1 MSLPHIFNAVV
12 GAGIVAPGT
21 GGVAGGSPA
30 VNSATPAANNVDE
43 GSSLTINV
51 ATTDL
56 ADGTVLNWSINHVT
70 SSSAD
75 FANNSGTVTINSNA
89 GSFTVS
95 PSADLTTEGSE
106 TFTVTVSGT
115 VGGTSIS
122 STTSSI
128 TINDTSLDPPTPTYA
143 IVKNFGSNAYEG
155 VFSSITV
162 NTTNVSNGTVLYM
175 DIPNGASDFTQFG
188 NVTNL
193 FTSGVNRGFSL
204 TINNNTWT
212 GSFMSQPDDN
222 EAEGTENYSL
232 ILRTGQNFTG
242 TQVASDTFSALDA
255 TYDVSAP
262 ASINEGSSGT
272 ITVTGTN
279 IAAGRF
285 LYWTVVTVTDDDFTT
300 ESGFFST
307 GSGAVSSGT
316 AGTFTVTPDADL
328 STEGS
333 ETATI
338 NIYTY
343 SNPSG
348 LVAQDTFTINDTS
361 TTPVASYNVTA
372 PTSINEGSAGTM
384 NVSTSNVSN
393 GTTLYWTVTP
403 SGDFGTSSGSFTIN
417 SNAGSF
423 TVTPTADLTTE
434 GSETGTIQIRTGS
447 TSGTI
452 VATDTFTINDT
463 STTPVPTYSVTAP
476 ASISEGQT
484 GGMNVSTTN
493 VSNGTTLYWTVTP
506 AGDFGTSSGSFTINS
521 NAGSFNVSPTADL
534 TTEGTE
540 TATIQ
545 IRTGSTSGTIVA
557 TDTFDILDTS
567 TTPVPTYSVTAPASI
582 DEGSAGTMNVSTTN
596 VANSTTLYWT
606 VSPAGD
612 FSTSSGSFTISS
624 NAGSFTV
631 TPDADSTTEGSET
644 GTIEIRTGS
653 TSGTIVATDTFT
665 INDTSTQPASIDS
678 TFDLSGWDT
687 QQDVLSSFGWPEA
700 WARLTFVHDPSNN
713 RITINRGHGTSAAP
727 GTYADVYCN
736 YSGFTNISSVEVQ
749 YNVGSQSCS
758 GSCSP
763 SNYAFGPT
771 PVSDGY
777 NSGTYYTV
785 PNTGSGVRTLGWMA
799 QRDPNPPYGQGT
811 TWTTAFYPSAGTPN
825 FRIKVVCD
833 QGTFTSDAAGMG
845 PFPQLSASY
854 GQLGPQEP

>member
-95 PSADLTTEGSE
+95 PSADSTTEGSE

-115 VGGTSIS
+115 VGGTAVS

-128 TINDTSLDPPTPTYA
+128 TINDTSIDPPTPTYA

-155 VFSSITV
+155 QFASITV
-162 NTTNVSNGTVLYM
+162 NTTNISNGTVLYM
-175 DIPNGASDFTQFG
+175 DIPNGASDFSQYQ
-188 NVTNL
+188 NVTGT
-193 FTSGVNRGFSL
+193 FTSGADRGFGI

-212 GSFMSQPDDN
+212 GAFMADPDTN

-242 TQVASDTFSALDA
+242 TQVASDTFSLLDA
-255 TYDVSAP
+255 TYNVSAP
-262 ASINEGSSGT
+262 ASIDEGSSGT

-279 IAAGRF
+279 IAAGRT
-285 LYWTVVTVTDDDFTT
+285 LYWEVVTVTDDDFTT
-300 ESGFFST
+300 STGSFVT

-316 AGTFTVTPDADL
+316 AGTFTVTPDADS

-343 SNPSG
+343 SGQSG

-361 TTPVASYNVTA
+361 TTPVSSYSVNA
-372 PTSINEGSAGTM
+372 PTSIDEGSSGNM
-384 NVSTSNVSN
+384 NVVTNNVSD
-393 GTTLYWTVTP
+393 GTLLYWDVTTP
-403 SGDFGTSSGSFTIN
+403 SGSDFGTSSGTVTIN
-417 SNAGSF
+417 SSSGTFS
-423 TVTPTADLTTE
+423 VSPTADSLTE
-434 GSETGTIQIRTGS
+434 GSETATVNLRTGS
-447 TSGTI
+447 SGGPI
-452 VATDTFTINDT
+452 VATDTFIINDT

-484 GGMNVSTTN
+484 GGINVSTTN

-567 TTPVPTYSVTAPASI
+567 TTPAPTYSVTAPTSI

-612 FSTSSGSFTISS
+612 FATSSGSFTINS

-678 TFDLSGWDT
+678 TFDLSGWQT
-687 QQDVLSSFGWPEA
+687 NQSIQQSFGFPEA
-700 WARLTFVHDPSNN
+700 WCILTFSHDPGNN
-713 RITINRGHGTSAAP
+713 RIIIERGHGNSSAP
-727 GTYADVYCN
+727 GTFVNVYCN
-736 YSGFTNISSVEVQ
+736 YTGLTNITSVEVQ
-749 YNVGSQSCS
+749 YNVGGQSCT
-758 GSCSP
+758 GSCNSV
-763 SNYAFGPT
+763 NYSFGPT
-771 PVSDGY
+771 PVDNGH
-777 NSGTYYTV
+777 NSGTYYSV
-785 PNTGSGVRTLGWMA
+785 PNEPGGRQFGWMA

-811 TWTTAFYPSAGTPN
+811 TWTTASFPSVGTPM

-833 QGTFTSDAAGMG
+833 QGTFTSDADGSFNPPTLNATYGSQV
-845 PFPQLSASY
+845 QL
-854 GQLGPQEP
+854 

>member
-12 GAGIVAPGT
+12 GAGVVAPGS
-21 GGVAGGSPA
+21 GGVAGANPA
-30 VNSATPAANNVDE
+30 VNTVTGAANNVDE

-51 ATTDL
+51 ATTDC

-70 SSSAD
+70 SSSSD
-75 FANNSGTVTINSNA
+75 FGTNSGTVTINSNA
-89 GSFTVS
+89 GSFTVT
-95 PSADLTTEGSE
+95 PTADLTTEGAE

-115 VGGTSIS
+115 VGGTAVS
-122 STTSSI
+122 STSASI

-143 IVKNFGSNAYEG
+143 IVKNSGNNAYEG
-155 VFSSITV
+155 AIYSLTV
-162 NTTNVSNGTVLYM
+162 NTTNVANGTTLYM
-175 DIPNGASDFTQFG
+175 DIPGGASDISQFG
-188 NVTNL
+188 NVAGL
-193 FTSGVNRGFSL
+193 ATSGSDRGFYF
-204 TINNNTWT
+204 TINSNTWT
-212 GSFMSQPDDN
+212 GSFTPDPDPN
-222 EAEGTENYSL
+222 EAEGTENFNL
-232 ILRTGQNFTG
+232 ILRTGANFTG
-242 TQVASDTFSALDA
+242 TQVASDSFSLLDA
-255 TYDVSAP
+255 TYEVSAP

-272 ITVTGTN
+272 INVTGTN
-279 IAAGRF
+279 IANGRT
-285 LYWTVVTVTDDDFTT
+285 LYWEVVTVTDDDFAT
-300 ESGFFST
+300 ET
-307 GSGAVSSGT
+307 GSFTMTSN
-316 AGTFTVTPDADL
+316 AGSFTVTPTADL

-361 TTPVASYNVTA
+361 TTPVATYSVTA
-372 PTSINEGSAGTM
+372 PASINEGSSGTM
-384 NVSTSNVSN
+384 NVSTTNVSN
-393 GTTLYWTVTP
+393 GTTLYWTVTTP
-403 SGDFGTSSGSFTIN
+403 SGGDFGTSSGSFTIN
-417 SNAGSF
+417 SNSGSF
-423 TVTPTADLTTE
+423 SVTPTADLTTE

-484 GGMNVSTTN
+484 GGINVSTTN

-521 NAGSFNVSPTADL
+521 NAGSFTISPTADL

-540 TATIQ
+540 TGTIQ

-557 TDTFDILDTS
+557 SDTFDILDTS
-567 TTPVPTYSVTAPASI
+567 TTPTPTYSVTAPASI

-596 VANSTTLYWT
+596 VSNGTTLYWT
-606 VSPAGD
+606 VTPSGD
-612 FSTSSGSFTISS
+612 FGTSSGNFTINS

-631 TPDADSTTEGSET
+631 TPTADSTTEGSET

-665 INDTSTQPASIDS
+665 INDTSQQSATMDA
-678 TFDLSGWDT
+678 TFDLTGWVTNESAT
-687 QQDVLSSFGWPEA
+687 QSFGFPEA
-700 WARLTFVHDPSNN
+700 WCGLLFSHDPTNN
-713 RITINRGHGTSAAP
+713 RIIINRRHGNSTAP
-727 GTYADVYCN
+727 GTYVDVYCN
-736 YSGFTNISSVEVQ
+736 YSGFTNITSVEVQ

-758 GSCSP
+758 GSCDP
-763 SNYAFGPT
+763 VNYSWGPT
-771 PVSDGY
+771 PVQNGY
-777 NSGTYYTV
+777 NSGTYYSV
-785 PNTGSGVRTLGWMA
+785 PTTPSVRNIGWMA

-811 TWTTAFYPSAGTPN
+811 TFTTTTGPSGGTPE

-833 QGTFTSDAAGMG
+833 QGTFTSDASGNFQM
-845 PFPQLSASY
+845 PFLSATY
-854 GQLGPQEP
+854 GQQAAL